1 MKELFL
7 SKPLLQGRHFKIKI
21 IAIKDTLV
29 KSENTKREPNPQVWA
44 IFPSKG
50 FVIRSTLHRFG
61 LHSNTSLK
69 ISSITSIFSVRT
81 GEKKIKL
88 SFFDILL
95 CLHLH

>member
-21 IAIKDTLV
+21 IAINDTLV
-29 KSENTKREPNPQVWA
+29 MRIQTREPNPLVWA

-61 LHSNTSLK
+61 LHSNTSVK

-81 GEKKIKL
+81 GEKKN
-88 SFFDILL
+88 
-95 CLHLH
+95 